1 MRCMKV
7 FSDGYVWIADIG
19 HEVTKH
25 FLDISRH
32 FLASL
37 DTSKHHMSTSAQKFS
52 RHLWTP
58 CIVFKVYSQ
67 PLCVTRAT
75 CIFCLP
81 IPQFLGMRDLYRK
94 FQFKLKHVVAIRFNV
109 KFCVIYYILAV

>member
-58 CIVFKVYSQ
+58 CIVFKSIFSAAMCYSCN
-67 PLCVTRAT
+67 LH
-75 CIFCLP
+75 L
-81 IPQFLGMRDLYRK
+81 L
-94 FQFKLKHVVAIRFNV
+94 
-109 KFCVIYYILAV
+109 LADSTISGDARSL